1 MRAPEGQTAR
11 KTKRVNIQSHPS
23 IKKWR
28 ALLDSNQWPSA
39 SVFVSATG
47 PSDGPRAI
55 GDCWACTGTV
65 PADCPI
71 RRDLDA
77 ETTVNETFYRRPEVT
92 AWRVR
97 PIRPLIAANGART
110 EFIIMH

>member
-1 MRAPEGQTAR
+1 VAFGFGFRQRHRTQRRAEGDR
-11 KTKRVNIQSHPS
+11 R
-23 IKKWR
+23 
-28 ALLDSNQWPSA
+28 LLG
-39 SVFVSATG
+39 VH
-47 PSDGPRAI
+47 R
-55 GDCWACTGTV
+55 TV

-77 ETTVNETFYRRPEVT
+77 ETTVDETFYRRPEVT